1 MPLTFIWAIP
11 TFIKRISVKILS
23 TQTKES
29 IAKERKALSKVP
41 LKFQSICKE
50 IENNSTNK
58 TLQLKTSLRLNLSFF
73 LKKMYTAPKKAVQ

>member
-11 TFIKRISVKILS
+11 TFIKSIKVEILS

-29 IAKERKALSKVP
+29 IAKERKALSKVS

-58 TLQLKTSLRLNLSFF
+58 TFQLKTSLSSNLSFC
-73 LKKMYTAPKKAVQ
+73 LKKTYIAPKKAVQ